1 MLYQP
6 NDVYFADIRLLI
18 PKRVDDMVK
27 LVVFDMAGTSID
39 EDNVVYKTLQQ
50 SIEQAGFPC
59 TLDQVLAEG
68 AGREK
73 YQAIQQILQVFH
85 HLEDDSICKTIFAD
99 FVIRLSAAYQ
109 HIQVKP
115 MPDALELFHQLRNQ
129 NIKVVLNTG
138 YNITTAQTLLHKL
151 GWKEGVDYD
160 ALITAS
166 DVTNSRPAPDM
177 IHLAFHKFKLT
188 NGNEAIKVGDSIID
202 IEEGRNA
209 GCRLCIGITTG
220 AHTREQL
227 LTAHPDAVIDHLFQ
241 LIPLLKL
248 VD

>member
-1 MLYQP
+1 
-6 NDVYFADIRLLI
+6 
-18 PKRVDDMVK
+18 MVK
-27 LVVFDMAGTSID
+27 MVVFDMAGTTID

-73 YQAIQQILQVFH
+73 YQAIQNILQVFH
-85 HLEDDSICKTIFAD
+85 QLKDDSIRKSIYTD

-109 HIQVKP
+109 HLAVQP
-115 MPDALELFHQLRNQ
+115 MPGALELMHQLRNQ
-129 NIKVVLNTG
+129 NCKVVLNTG

-151 GWKEGVDYD
+151 GWKESIDYD

-166 DVTNSRPAPDM
+166 DVSNSRPAPDM
-177 IHLAFHKFKLT
+177 IQLAYRKFQLT
-188 NGNEAIKVGDSIID
+188 NGNETIKVGDSIID

-227 LTAHPDAVIDHLFQ
+227 STAHPDAIIDNLLQ
-241 LIPLLKL
+241 LISLLPLAE
-248 VD
+248 

>member
-1 MLYQP
+1 
-6 NDVYFADIRLLI
+6 
-18 PKRVDDMVK
+18 MVK
-27 LVVFDMAGTSID
+27 LVVFDMAGTTID

-50 SIEQAGFPC
+50 SIELAGFPC
-59 TLDQVLAEG
+59 SLEQVLAEG

-85 HLEDDSICKTIFAD
+85 HVDDETVYKTIFAD

-109 HIQVKP
+109 HLQVQP
-115 MPDALELFHQLRNQ
+115 MPGALELFHQLRNH
-129 NIKVVLNTG
+129 NCKVVLNTG

-151 GWKEGVDYD
+151 GWKESVDYD

-166 DVTNSRPAPDM
+166 DVSNSRPAPDM
-177 IHLAFHKFKLT
+177 IQLAFQKFQLT
-188 NGNEAIKVGDSIID
+188 NGNETVKVGDSVID

-227 LTAHPDAVIDHLFQ
+227 LSAHPDAIIDNLLQ
-241 LIPLLKL
+241 LIPLLQMP
-248 VD
+248 D

>member
-1 MLYQP
+1 
-6 NDVYFADIRLLI
+6 
-18 PKRVDDMVK
+18 MVK
-27 LVVFDMAGTSID
+27 MVVFDMAGTTID

-50 SIEQAGFPC
+50 SIELAGFPC
-59 TLDQVLAEG
+59 SLQQVLAEG

-85 HLEDDSICKTIFAD
+85 QLNDDSICRTIFAD
-99 FVIRLSAAYQ
+99 FVIRLSTAYQ
-109 HIQVKP
+109 HLLVKP
-115 MPDALELFHQLRNQ
+115 MPGALELFHQLRNQ
-129 NIKVVLNTG
+129 HTKVVLNTG

-151 GWKEGVDYD
+151 GWKEYVDFD

-166 DVTNSRPAPDM
+166 DVSNSRPAPDM
-177 IHLAFHKFKLT
+177 IQLAYHKFQLT
-188 NGNEAIKVGDSIID
+188 NGNEVVKVGDSIID

-227 LTAHPDAVIDHLFQ
+227 LTAHPNAVIDNLMQ
-241 LIPLLKL
+241 LIPLLQ
-248 VD
+248 VIE

>member
-1 MLYQP
+1 M
-6 NDVYFADIRLLI
+6 VGS
-18 PKRVDDMVK
+18 VK
-27 LVVFDMAGTSID
+27 LVVFDMAGTTID

-50 SIEQAGFPC
+50 SIELAGFPC
-59 TLDQVLAEG
+59 SLEQVLAEG

-73 YQAIQQILQVFH
+73 YQAIQQILRVFH
-85 HLEDDSICKTIFAD
+85 HVDDETVCKTIFAD

-109 HIQVKP
+109 HLQVQP
-115 MPDALELFHQLRNQ
+115 MPGALELFHQLRNQ
-129 NIKVVLNTG
+129 HCKVVLNTG

-151 GWKEGVDYD
+151 GWKESVDYD

-166 DVTNSRPAPDM
+166 DVSNSRPAPDM
-177 IHLAFHKFKLT
+177 IQLAFQKFQLA
-188 NGNEAIKVGDSIID
+188 NGNETVKVGDSIID

-227 LTAHPDAVIDHLFQ
+227 LSAHPDGIIDNLLQ
-241 LIPLLKL
+241 LIPLLQSE
-248 VD
+248 D

>member
-1 MLYQP
+1 M
-6 NDVYFADIRLLI
+6 
-18 PKRVDDMVK
+18 
-27 LVVFDMAGTSID
+27 VVFDMAGTTID

-73 YQAIQQILQVFH
+73 YQAIQNILQVFH
-85 HLEDDSICKTIFAD
+85 QLKDDSIRKSIYTD

-109 HIQVKP
+109 HLAVQP
-115 MPDALELFHQLRNQ
+115 MPGAVELMHQLRNQ
-129 NIKVVLNTG
+129 NCKVVLNTG

-151 GWKEGVDYD
+151 GWKESVEYD

-166 DVTNSRPAPDM
+166 DVSNSRPAPDM
-177 IHLAFHKFKLT
+177 IQLAYRKFQLI
-188 NGNEAIKVGDSIID
+188 NGDETIKVGDSIID

-227 LTAHPDAVIDHLFQ
+227 STAHPDAIIDNLLQ
-241 LIPLLKL
+241 LISLLPLAE
-248 VD
+248 

>member
-1 MLYQP
+1 
-6 NDVYFADIRLLI
+6 
-18 PKRVDDMVK
+18 MVK
-27 LVVFDMAGTSID
+27 MVVFDMAGTTID

-50 SIEQAGFPC
+50 SIEQAGFRC
-59 TLDQVLAEG
+59 SLDQVLAEG

-73 YQAIQQILQVFH
+73 YQAIQNILQVFH
-85 HLEDDSICKTIFAD
+85 QLKDDSICKSIYTD

-109 HIQVKP
+109 HLAVQP
-115 MPDALELFHQLRNQ
+115 MPGALELMHQLRNQ
-129 NIKVVLNTG
+129 NCKVVLNTG

-151 GWKEGVDYD
+151 GWKESIDYD

-166 DVTNSRPAPDM
+166 DVSNSRPAPDM
-177 IHLAFHKFKLT
+177 IQLAYRKFQLT
-188 NGNEAIKVGDSIID
+188 NGNETIKVGDSIID

-227 LTAHPDAVIDHLFQ
+227 LSAHPDAIIDHLLQ
-241 LIPLLKL
+241 LIPLLQMG
-248 VD
+248 D

>member
-1 MLYQP
+1 
-6 NDVYFADIRLLI
+6 
-18 PKRVDDMVK
+18 MVK
-27 LVVFDMAGTSID
+27 MVVFDMAGTTID

-73 YQAIQQILQVFH
+73 YQAIQNILQVFH
-85 HLEDDSICKTIFAD
+85 QLKDDSISKSIYTD

-109 HIQVKP
+109 HLAVKP
-115 MPDALELFHQLRNQ
+115 MPGAVELMHQLRNQ
-129 NIKVVLNTG
+129 NCKVVLNTG

-151 GWKEGVDYD
+151 GWKESVEYD

-166 DVTNSRPAPDM
+166 DVSNSRPAPDM
-177 IHLAFHKFKLT
+177 IQLAYRKFQLI
-188 NGNEAIKVGDSIID
+188 NGDETIKVGDSIID

-227 LTAHPDAVIDHLFQ
+227 STAHPDAIIDNLLQVISL
-241 LIPLLKL
+241 LPLAE
-248 VD
+248 

>member
-1 MLYQP
+1 
-6 NDVYFADIRLLI
+6 
-18 PKRVDDMVK
+18 MVK
-27 LVVFDMAGTSID
+27 MVVFDMAGTTID

-73 YQAIQQILQVFH
+73 YQAIQNILQVFH
-85 HLEDDSICKTIFAD
+85 QLKDDSIRKSIYTD

-109 HIQVKP
+109 HLAVKP
-115 MPDALELFHQLRNQ
+115 MPGAVELMHQLRNQ
-129 NIKVVLNTG
+129 NCKVVLNTG

-151 GWKEGVDYD
+151 GWKESVEYD

-166 DVTNSRPAPDM
+166 DVSNSRPAPDM
-177 IHLAFHKFKLT
+177 IQLAYRKFQLI
-188 NGNEAIKVGDSIID
+188 NGDETIKVGDSIID

-227 LTAHPDAVIDHLFQ
+227 STAHPDAIIDNLLQVISL
-241 LIPLLKL
+241 LPLAE
-248 VD
+248 

>member
-1 MLYQP
+1 M
-6 NDVYFADIRLLI
+6 
-18 PKRVDDMVK
+18 VDSVN
-27 LVVFDMAGTSID
+27 LVVFDMAGTTID

-50 SIEQAGFPC
+50 SIELAGYPC
-59 TLDQVLAEG
+59 SLEEVLAEG

-85 HLEDDSICKTIFAD
+85 HLEDDSICRTIFAD

-109 HIQVKP
+109 HLQVQP
-115 MPDALELFHQLRNQ
+115 MPGALELMHLLRHK

-138 YNITTAQTLLHKL
+138 YNVTTAQTLLHKL
-151 GWKEGVDYD
+151 GWKESVDYD

-166 DVTNSRPAPDM
+166 DVSNSRPAPDM
-177 IHLAFHKFKLT
+177 IQLAFQKFQLT
-188 NGNEAIKVGDSIID
+188 NGNETIKVGDSIID

-227 LTAHPDAVIDHLFQ
+227 QTAQPDAIIDNLLQ
-241 LIPLLKL
+241 IIPLLQSA
-248 VD
+248 D

>member
-1 MLYQP
+1 
-6 NDVYFADIRLLI
+6 
-18 PKRVDDMVK
+18 MVK
-27 LVVFDMAGTSID
+27 MVVFDMAGTTID

-73 YQAIQQILQVFH
+73 YQALQNILQVFH
-85 HLEDDSICKTIFAD
+85 QLKDDSISKSIYTD

-109 HIQVKP
+109 HLAVQP
-115 MPDALELFHQLRNQ
+115 MPGALELMHQLRNQ
-129 NIKVVLNTG
+129 NCKVVLNTG

-151 GWKEGVDYD
+151 GWKESIDYD

-166 DVTNSRPAPDM
+166 DVSNSRPAPDM
-177 IHLAFHKFKLT
+177 IQLAYRKFQLI
-188 NGNEAIKVGDSIID
+188 NGDETIKVGDSIID

-227 LTAHPDAVIDHLFQ
+227 STAHPDAIIDNLLQ
-241 LIPLLKL
+241 LISLLPLAE
-248 VD
+248 

>member
-1 MLYQP
+1 M
-6 NDVYFADIRLLI
+6 
-18 PKRVDDMVK
+18 
-27 LVVFDMAGTSID
+27 VVFDMAGTTID

-73 YQAIQQILQVFH
+73 YQAIQNILQVFH
-85 HLEDDSICKTIFAD
+85 QLKDDSIRKSIYTD

-109 HIQVKP
+109 HLAVKP
-115 MPDALELFHQLRNQ
+115 MPGAVELMHQLRNQ
-129 NIKVVLNTG
+129 NCKVVLNTG

-151 GWKEGVDYD
+151 GWKESVEYD

-166 DVTNSRPAPDM
+166 DVSNSRPAPDM
-177 IHLAFHKFKLT
+177 IQLAYRKFQLI
-188 NGNEAIKVGDSIID
+188 NGDETIKVGDSIID

-227 LTAHPDAVIDHLFQ
+227 STAHPDAIIDNLLQVISL
-241 LIPLLKL
+241 LPLAE
-248 VD
+248 

>member
-1 MLYQP
+1 
-6 NDVYFADIRLLI
+6 
-18 PKRVDDMVK
+18 MVK
-27 LVVFDMAGTSID
+27 MVVFDMAGTTID

-73 YQAIQQILQVFH
+73 YQAIQNILQVFH
-85 HLEDDSICKTIFAD
+85 QLKDDSISKSIYTD

-109 HIQVKP
+109 HLAVKP
-115 MPDALELFHQLRNQ
+115 MPGAAELMHQLRNQ
-129 NIKVVLNTG
+129 NCKVVLNTG

-151 GWKEGVDYD
+151 GWKESVEYD

-166 DVTNSRPAPDM
+166 DVSNSRPAPDM
-177 IHLAFHKFKLT
+177 IQLAYRKFQLI
-188 NGNEAIKVGDSIID
+188 NGDETIKVGDSIID

-227 LTAHPDAVIDHLFQ
+227 STAHPDAIIDNLLQVISL
-241 LIPLLKL
+241 LPLAE
-248 VD
+248 